1 MSELYTHRIQET
13 ILTMNECVTQD
24 HLDGW
29 LRAQFFESL
38 PIAAVVK
45 DDKCNIVR
53 ANTEFE
59 NKFGSWS
66 NKKCFEIYQHRI
78 SACESCQSLDIFHK
92 RTRISVEENGYD
104 ADNNVISFY
113 KHVSPILDESNNVR
127 YIIEVLTDITEF
139 NQMRVINELLFDQV
153 PCSILLID
161 KQFRIS
167 RVNDSLRQTMGNL
180 EGKHCY
186 RALKGRDAICEECTA
201 SQTFRD
207 GEVHSGHHV
216 WYTEE
221 GKSLHFQV
229 ITAPLR
235 TPSREFDHIIEMAV
249 DVTHVLNLEDR
260 LKAMNSFLNALVTH
274 SRHGILAL
282 DESGEVTVMNDM
294 CHSILNLPA
303 KKGRISRQELNRIL
317 PRELLQELD
326 KGTREISFQEIQITD
341 WEERKVPVRVAGQ
354 RLEVEDKEVGTAL
367 MIQDLQQIKQ
377 LEKEKLEAERLAAV
391 GRTVAGLAHG
401 VKNLITS
408 LEGGMYVLNSG
419 FQGGDLQKIRN
430 GLEMLNRNI
439 TRISNFVQEFL
450 SFSKGRI
457 ISVQHNDPVQIAR
470 EVVEAYADRA
480 KEKGIDIV
488 PEANESIDPAPLD
501 YTGMYECLANLISN
515 AVDACQI
522 SENSDNCYVLLRVFE
537 KNGQIVYEVHDTGCG
552 MDHEIKQ
559 NIFTNFFSTKGT
571 GGTGLGLLTTKKIV
585 HEHGGNIEMDS
596 EKDKGSYFR
605 ITLPRNRLP
614 QPIS

>member
-1 MSELYTHRIQET
+1 
-13 ILTMNECVTQD
+13 MNDCATND
-24 HLDGW
+24 HLDVW
-29 LRAQFFESL
+29 LQDQFFEAF
-38 PIAAVVK
+38 PIASVVK
-45 DDKCNIVR
+45 DDKCNVVR
-53 ANTEFE
+53 ANREFE
-59 NKFGSWS
+59 SKFGSWR
-66 NKKCFEIYQHRI
+66 NKKCFEIYQHRN
-78 SACESCQSLDIFHK
+78 SACEDCQSLEIFHK
-92 RTRISVEENGYD
+92 KHKINVEENGYD
-104 ADNNVISFY
+104 SDNNYISFH

-139 NQMRVINELLFDQV
+139 NQMRIINELLFDQV

-167 RVNDSLRQTMGNL
+167 RVNDSLRQTLGNL
-180 EGKHCY
+180 EGKQCY
-186 RALKGRDAICEECTA
+186 QALKGREAICEECTA

-207 GEVHSGHHV
+207 GEVHYGHHV
-216 WYTEE
+216 WYTDE
-221 GKSLHFQV
+221 GEPLHFQV

-235 TPSREFDHIIEMAV
+235 TPSRDLDHVIEMAV

-260 LKAMNSFLNALVTH
+260 LKAINSFLNALVTH

-282 DESGEVTVMNDM
+282 DTSGEVTVMNETCRSLM
-294 CHSILNLPA
+294 GLPED
-303 KKGRISRQELNRIL
+303 RDRVTRQELNRIL
-317 PRELLQELD
+317 PRALLDELD
-326 KGTREISFQEIQITD
+326 RDAGELSFQEIQVTD
-341 WEERKVPVRVAGQ
+341 WEERKVPVRIAGQ
-354 RLEVEDKEVGTAL
+354 RLEVEGKKVGTAL

-419 FQGGDLQKIRN
+419 FQGGDLQKIQS

-450 SFSKGRI
+450 SFSKGRTI
-457 ISVQHNDPVQIAR
+457 TVQHNDPVQIAR
-470 EVVEAYADRA
+470 EVVEAYVDRA
-480 KEKGIDIV
+480 KEKGIDIIL
-488 PEANESIDPAPLD
+488 EADEPIDPAPLD
-501 YTGMYECLANLISN
+501 YTGMHECLANLVSN

-522 SENSDNCYVLLRVFE
+522 SDNPDGCHVLLRIFE
-537 KNGQIVYEVHDTGCG
+537 EGDQIIYEVHDTGCG

-585 HEHGGNIEMDS
+585 HEHSGTIEMDS
-596 EKDKGSYFR
+596 EKDRGTFFR

-614 QPIS
+614 QPTS